1 MPHYYRVMLGA
12 ASVHAAECIAE
23 GFIGT
28 NFSIT
33 HDLTVDLALDFHDFN
48 AKYIP
53 IYQLNFPHKTR
64 IGAGLAM
71 GALWVVSH
79 KIQIGDRVVSPI
91 GGGQYRVGTVT
102 SNYAYAAGQTL
113 PHRRSV
119 RWDDA
124 TYAKDSFPPE
134 VQGALTSQGTV
145 VQLSRLGYGDAL
157 DTLFVDGDQAT
168 ETQSDVQAFYME
180 KYLEE
185 FLISNWKSLPLA
197 KTHDIYTDESTN
209 GQQVIV
215 DIGRIDILAI
225 SKDKEE
231 LLVIELKRGRSSD
244 VVVGQILRYM
254 GYISEQLAE
263 PNQTVRGIIVALEDD
278 TKLRYALKMVLS
290 VSFYRYQIAFSLHTT

>member
-33 HDLTVDLALDFHDFN
+33 HDLTADLTLDFHDFN

-53 IYQLNFPHKTR
+53 IYQQNFPHKTR

-102 SNYAYAAGQTL
+102 SDYAYAAGQTL

-157 DTLFVDGDQAT
+157 DTLFVDGEST
-168 ETQSDVQAFYME
+168 TSTQPDVQAFYME

-185 FLISNWKSLPLA
+185 FLITNWKSLPLA
-197 KTHDIYTDESTN
+197 KTHDIYTDDSTN
-209 GQQVIV
+209 GHQVN
-215 DIGRIDILAI
+215 IGVGIINILAI
-225 SKDKEE
+225 SKDKKE
-231 LLVIELKRGRSSD
+231 LLVIELKRGQTSD
-244 VVVGQILRYM
+244 VVLGQILRYM
-254 GYISEQLAE
+254 GYLNEHWVD
-263 PNQTVRGIIVALEDD
+263 NGQTVRGIIVALEDD
-278 TKLRYALKMVLS
+278 TKLRYALKMVPS
-290 VSFYRYQIAFSLHTT
+290 VAFYRYKISFSMVKR

>member
-1 MPHYYRVMLGA
+1 MLGA
-12 ASVHAAECIAE
+12 ASAHAAECIAE

-28 NFSIT
+28 NFGIT
-33 HDLTVDLALDFHDFN
+33 HDLTADLALDFHLFN

-53 IYQLNFPHKTR
+53 LYQANFSHKSR
-64 IGAGLAM
+64 IGAGLAC
-71 GALWVVSH
+71 GALWVVSR
-79 KIQIGDRVVSPI
+79 KIAIGDRVVSPI
-91 GGGQYRVGTVT
+91 GGGQYRVGTV
-102 SNYAYAAGQTL
+102 SSDYHYAAGQTL
-113 PHRRSV
+113 PHRRAV
-119 RWDDA
+119 TWDA
-124 TYAKDSFPPE
+124 KSYAKEDFPAE
-134 VQGALTSQGTV
+134 IRGALTSQGTV

-157 DTLFVDGDQAT
+157 DTLFVDGEQAT

-278 TKLRYALKMVLS
+278 TKLRYALKMVPS

>member
-33 HDLTVDLALDFHDFN
+33 HDLSADLALDFHLFN

-53 IYQLNFPHKTR
+53 IYQANFPHKTR

-79 KIQIGDRVVSPI
+79 KIQIGDRVVSPV

-102 SNYAYAAGQTL
+102 SDYHYATGQTL
-113 PHRRSV
+113 PHRRAV
-119 RWDDA
+119 TWDA
-124 TYAKDSFPPE
+124 TSYAKEDFPAE
-134 VQGALTSQGTV
+134 IRGALTSQGTV

-157 DTLFVDGDQAT
+157 DTLLVAGESAT
-168 ETQSDVQAFYME
+168 TTQSDIQSFVME

-185 FLISNWKSLPLA
+185 FLVSNWSSLPFA
-197 KTHDIYTDESTN
+197 KTHDIYTDDTTK
-209 GQQVIV
+209 GVQVNVGVGI
-215 DIGRIDILAI
+215 IDILAI
-225 SKDKEE
+225 SKDKKE
-231 LLVIELKRGRSSD
+231 LLVIELKRGQTSD
-244 VVVGQILRYM
+244 VVLGQILRYM
-254 GYISEQLAE
+254 GYLNEHWVDNGQS
-263 PNQTVRGIIVALEDD
+263 VRGVIVALEDD
-278 TKLRYALKMVLS
+278 TRLRYALKIVPS
-290 VSFYRYQIAFSLHTT
+290 VAFYRYQIAFSLVKG